1 MSCYV
6 FLGFFQSDFSKEG
19 PNGIFKNK
27 PTLYFHLQQNCKLL
41 SLVERVV
48 LPPTSDYLGVD

>member
-1 MSCYV
+1 MCFWDSFRV
-6 FLGFFQSDFSKEG
+6 IFQKKD